1 MDVANKS
8 IGTLQGIPFKNL
20 IGGPLSACIQAQ
32 NDAAMTSINFINNVC
47 LNVDKETGEKSAIY
61 VSFSFI
67 QNGRKVVINVP
78 LIAIVP
84 IPYIAINSIDI
95 NFKATVN
102 GVECE
107 SNEDTY
113 SEEYKRDTNTKSQ
126 KRRGLFL
133 NKNKKET
140 KINTSFSTKRD
151 SKSTQ
156 DSKFSV
162 EATIDVAVHAGQESM
177 PAGMAKILEMLG
189 AAMDLCSPDGELS
202 VNDTTFYAETDP
214 NNKEKTIKYLPVKV
228 IAQYKTPE
236 GLYDATNIKCDTGD
250 GVKSAENKMDKTK
263 EFSITLPSDATAGKQ
278 YVISCGDIQ
287 KVTITVLPKP

>member
-8 IGTLQGIPFKNL
+8 IGTLQGLPFDNL
-20 IGGPLSACIQAQ
+20 IGGPLNACIQAQ

-47 LNVDKETGEKSAIY
+47 LNEDKETGEKSAIY

-78 LIAIVP
+78 MIAIVP

-95 NFKATVN
+95 SFKATVN
-102 GVECE
+102 GVESE
-107 SNEDTY
+107 SSSTET
-113 SEEYKRDTNTKSQ
+113 EYESKGTKKSTR
-126 KRRGLFL
+126 KTGWFR
-133 NKNKKET
+133 KKT
-140 KINTSFSTKRD
+140 TTINSTFSTKRD

-202 VNDTTFYAETDP
+202 VNDTTFYAEKDP
-214 NNKEKTIKYLPVKV
+214 NSGQNATKYLPVKV
-228 IAQYKTPE
+228 IAQYKTPN
-236 GLYDATNIKCDTGD
+236 GLYDPTNIKC
-250 GVKSAENKMDKTK
+250 ENAKEAMVNQMDKTM
-263 EFSITLPSDATAGKQ
+263 EFMLLPSDKE
-278 YVISCGDIQ
+278 YIISCGDVQ
-287 KVTITVLPKP
+287 KVSVKVLKQE

>member
-8 IGTLQGIPFKNL
+8 IGTLQGLPFDNL
-20 IGGPLSACIQAQ
+20 IGGPLNACIQAQ

-47 LNVDKETGEKSAIY
+47 LNEDKETGEKSAVY

-78 LIAIVP
+78 MIAIVP

-95 NFKATVN
+95 SFKATVN
-102 GVECE
+102 GVESE
-107 SNEDTY
+107 SSSTET
-113 SEEYKRDTNTKSQ
+113 EYESKGTKKSTR
-126 KRRGLFL
+126 KTGLFRR
-133 NKNKKET
+133 KT
-140 KINTSFSTKRD
+140 TTINSTFSTKRD

-202 VNDTTFYAETDP
+202 VNDTTFYAEKDP
-214 NNKEKTIKYLPVKV
+214 NSGQNATKYLPVKV
-228 IAQYKTPE
+228 IAQYKTPN
-236 GLYDATNIKCDTGD
+236 GLYDPTNIKC
-250 GVKSAENKMDKTK
+250 ENAKEAMVNQMDKTM
-263 EFSITLPSDATAGKQ
+263 EFMLLPSDKE
-278 YVISCGDIQ
+278 YIISCGDVQ
-287 KVTITVLPKP
+287 KVSVKVLKQE

>member
-32 NDAAMTSINFINNVC
+32 NDAAMSSINFINNVC
-47 LNVDKETGEKSAIY
+47 LNEDKETGEKSAIY

-84 IPYIAINSIDI
+84 IPYIAINSVDI

-107 SNEDTY
+107 SNENTY

-126 KRRGLFL
+126 KRRGFIL

-202 VNDTTFYAETDP
+202 VNDTTFYAEKDP
-214 NNKEKTIKYLPVKV
+214 NDKGKYQKVKV

-236 GLYDATNIKCDTGD
+236 GLYDPTFIKCDNGGGD
-250 GVKSAENKMDKTK
+250 GEVNTMDKTR
-263 EFSITLPSDATAGKQ
+263 EFMLSPSDKEYT
-278 YVISCGDIQ
+278 ISCGDVQ
-287 KVTITVLPKP
+287 KVSIRVLKQE

>member
-8 IGTLQGIPFKNL
+8 IGTLQGLPFDNL
-20 IGGPLSACIQAQ
+20 IGGPLNACIQAQ

-47 LNVDKETGEKSAIY
+47 LNEDKETGEKSAIY

-78 LIAIVP
+78 MIAIVP

-95 NFKATVN
+95 SFKATVN
-102 GVECE
+102 GVESE
-107 SNEDTY
+107 SSSTET
-113 SEEYKRDTNTKSQ
+113 EYESK
-126 KRRGLFL
+126 G
-133 NKNKKET
+133 NKKST
-140 KINTSFSTKRD
+140 RKTGWFRKKTTTINSTFSTKRD

-202 VNDTTFYAETDP
+202 VNDTTFYAEKDP
-214 NNKEKTIKYLPVKV
+214 NSGQNATKYLPVKV
-228 IAQYKTPE
+228 IAQYKTPN
-236 GLYDATNIKCDTGD
+236 GLYDPTNIKC
-250 GVKSAENKMDKTK
+250 ENAKEAMVNQMDKTM
-263 EFSITLPSDATAGKQ
+263 EFMLLPSDKE
-278 YVISCGDIQ
+278 YIISCGDVQ
-287 KVTITVLPKP
+287 KVSVKVLKQE

>member
-47 LNVDKETGEKSAIY
+47 LNEDKETGEKSAIY

-84 IPYIAINSIDI
+84 IPYIAINSVDI

-107 SNEDTY
+107 SNENTY

-126 KRRGLFL
+126 KRRGFIL

-202 VNDTTFYAETDP
+202 VNDTTFYAEKDP
-214 NNKEKTIKYLPVKV
+214 SSKPNDIIYLPVKV

-236 GLYDATNIKCDTGD
+236 GLYDATNIKCDNGITG
-250 GVKSAENKMDKTK
+250 KENKMDKTR
-263 EFSITLPSDATAGKQ
+263 EFEITLPEKTGAQGKQ
-278 YVISCGDIQ
+278 YVISCGDVQ

>member
-8 IGTLQGIPFKNL
+8 IGTLQGLPFDNL
-20 IGGPLSACIQAQ
+20 IGGPLNACIQAQ

-47 LNVDKETGEKSAIY
+47 LNEDKETGEKSAVY

-84 IPYIAINSIDI
+84 IPYIAINSVDI
-95 NFKATVN
+95 SFKATVN
-102 GVECE
+102 GVESE
-107 SNEDTY
+107 SSSTET
-113 SEEYKRDTNTKSQ
+113 EYESKGTKKSTR
-126 KRRGLFL
+126 KTGLFR
-133 NKNKKET
+133 KKT
-140 KINTSFSTKRD
+140 TTINSTFSTKRD

-202 VNDTTFYAETDP
+202 VNDTTFYAEKDP
-214 NNKEKTIKYLPVKV
+214 NSGQNATKYLPVKV
-228 IAQYKTPE
+228 IAQYKTPN
-236 GLYDATNIKCDTGD
+236 GLYDPTNIKC
-250 GVKSAENKMDKTK
+250 ENAKEAMVNQMDKTM
-263 EFSITLPSDATAGKQ
+263 EFMLLPSDKE
-278 YVISCGDIQ
+278 YIISCGDVQ
-287 KVTITVLPKP
+287 KVSVKVLKQE

>member
-8 IGTLQGIPFKNL
+8 IGTLQGLPFDNL

-47 LNVDKETGEKSAIY
+47 LNEDKETGEKSAIY

-84 IPYIAINSIDI
+84 IPYIAINSVDI
-95 NFKATVN
+95 SFKATVN
-102 GVECE
+102 GVESE
-107 SNEDTY
+107 SMSTET
-113 SEEYKRDTNTKSQ
+113 EYESKGNKKSTR
-126 KRRGLFL
+126 KSGLFRR
-133 NKNKKET
+133 KT
-140 KINTSFSTKRD
+140 TTINSTFSTKRD

-202 VNDTTFYAETDP
+202 VNDTTFYAEKSP
-214 NNKEKTIKYLPVKV
+214 NSTPNDTLYLPVKV
-228 IAQYKTPE
+228 IAHYKTPE
-236 GLYDATNIKCDTGD
+236 GLYDATNIKCDNGITG
-250 GVKSAENKMDKTK
+250 KENKMDKTR
-263 EFSITLPSDATAGKQ
+263 EFDITIPKDTDAQGKQ
-278 YVISCGDIQ
+278 YEISCGDVQ

>member
-8 IGTLQGIPFKNL
+8 IGTLQGLPFDNL
-20 IGGPLSACIQAQ
+20 IGGPLNACIQAQ

-47 LNVDKETGEKSAIY
+47 LNEDKETGEKSAVY

-78 LIAIVP
+78 MIAIVP

-95 NFKATVN
+95 SFKATVN
-102 GVECE
+102 GVESE
-107 SNEDTY
+107 SSSTET
-113 SEEYKRDTNTKSQ
+113 EYESKGTKKSTR
-126 KRRGLFL
+126 KSGLFRR
-133 NKNKKET
+133 KT
-140 KINTSFSTKRD
+140 TTINSTFSTKRD

-202 VNDTTFYAETDP
+202 VNDTTFYAEKDP
-214 NNKEKTIKYLPVKV
+214 NSGQNATKYLPVKV
-228 IAQYKTPE
+228 IAQYKTPN
-236 GLYDATNIKCDTGD
+236 GLYDPTNIKC
-250 GVKSAENKMDKTK
+250 ENAKEAMVNQMDKTM
-263 EFSITLPSDATAGKQ
+263 EFMLLPSDKE
-278 YVISCGDIQ
+278 YIISCGDVQ
-287 KVTITVLPKP
+287 KVSVKVLKQE

>member
-8 IGTLQGIPFKNL
+8 IGTLRGIPFKNL

-47 LNVDKETGEKSAIY
+47 LNEDKETGEKSAIY

-107 SNEDTY
+107 SNENTY

-126 KRRGLFL
+126 KRRGFFL

-202 VNDTTFYAETDP
+202 VNDTTFYAEKAPSSTP
-214 NNKEKTIKYLPVKV
+214 NDIIYLPVKV

-236 GLYDATNIKCDTGD
+236 GLYDATNIMCDNGITGE
-250 GVKSAENKMDKTK
+250 ENKMDKTR
-263 EFSITLPSDATAGKQ
+263 EFEITLPKNTGAQGKQ
-278 YVISCGDIQ
+278 YVISCGDVQ

>member
-8 IGTLQGIPFKNL
+8 IGTLQGLPFDNL
-20 IGGPLSACIQAQ
+20 IGGPLNACIQAQ

-47 LNVDKETGEKSAIY
+47 LNEDKETGEKSAVY

-78 LIAIVP
+78 MIAIVP
-84 IPYIAINSIDI
+84 IPYIAINSVDI
-95 NFKATVN
+95 SFKATVN
-102 GVECE
+102 GVESE
-107 SNEDTY
+107 SSSTET
-113 SEEYKRDTNTKSQ
+113 EYESKGTKKSTR
-126 KRRGLFL
+126 KTGLFR
-133 NKNKKET
+133 KKT
-140 KINTSFSTKRD
+140 TTINSTFSTKRD

-202 VNDTTFYAETDP
+202 VNDTTFYAEKDP
-214 NNKEKTIKYLPVKV
+214 NSGQNATKYLPVKV
-228 IAQYKTPE
+228 IAQYKTPN
-236 GLYDATNIKCDTGD
+236 GLYDPTNIKC
-250 GVKSAENKMDKTK
+250 ENAKEAMVNQMDKTM
-263 EFSITLPSDATAGKQ
+263 EFMLLPSDKE
-278 YVISCGDIQ
+278 YIISCGDVQ
-287 KVTITVLPKP
+287 KVSVKVLKQE

>member
-8 IGTLQGIPFKNL
+8 IGTLQGLPFENL
-20 IGGPLSACIQAQ
+20 IGGPLRACIDAQ
-32 NDAAMTSINFINNVC
+32 REAAETSVDFITRVG

-78 LIAIVP
+78 MLALVP
-84 IPYIAINSIDI
+84 IPYIAINTIDI

-107 SNEDTY
+107 SYENTSSVEN
-113 SEEYKRDTNTKSQ
+113 KQDTNTKSNS
-126 KRRGLFL
+126 RRGFIF
-133 NKNKKET
+133 NRQKTET

-151 SKSTQ
+151 SKGTQ

-162 EATIDVAVHAGQESM
+162 EATIDVAVHASQESM
-177 PAGMAKILEMLG
+177 PAGMSKILEMLG

-202 VNDTTFYAETDP
+202 VNDTTFYAEK
-214 NNKEKTIKYLPVKV
+214 NNKGEYQKVKV
-228 IAQYKTPE
+228 IAQYKTPN
-236 GLYDATNIKCDTGD
+236 GLYDPTNIKCDNGGGD
-250 GVKSAENKMDKTK
+250 GEVNTMDKTR
-263 EFSITLPSDATAGKQ
+263 EFMLSPSDKEYT
-278 YVISCGDIQ
+278 ISCGDVQ
-287 KVTITVLPKP
+287 KVSIRVLKQE

>member
-8 IGTLQGIPFKNL
+8 IGTLQGLPFDNL
-20 IGGPLSACIQAQ
+20 IGGPLNACIQAQ

-47 LNVDKETGEKSAIY
+47 LNEDKETGEKSAVY

-78 LIAIVP
+78 MIAIVP

-95 NFKATVN
+95 SFKATVN
-102 GVECE
+102 GVESE
-107 SNEDTY
+107 SSSTET
-113 SEEYKRDTNTKSQ
+113 EYESKGTKKSTR
-126 KRRGLFL
+126 KTGLFR
-133 NKNKKET
+133 KKT
-140 KINTSFSTKRD
+140 TTINSTFSTKRD

-202 VNDTTFYAETDP
+202 VNDTTFYAEKDP
-214 NNKEKTIKYLPVKV
+214 NSGQNATKYLPVKV
-228 IAQYKTPE
+228 IAQYKTPN
-236 GLYDATNIKCDTGD
+236 GLYDPTNIKCENAKEDM
-250 GVKSAENKMDKTK
+250 VKQMDKTM
-263 EFSITLPSDATAGKQ
+263 EFMLLPSDKE
-278 YVISCGDIQ
+278 YIISCGDVQ
-287 KVTITVLPKP
+287 KVSVKVLKQE

>member
-8 IGTLQGIPFKNL
+8 IGTLQGLPFDNL

-47 LNVDKETGEKSAIY
+47 LNEDKETGEKSAIY

-84 IPYIAINSIDI
+84 IPYIAINSVDI
-95 NFKATVN
+95 SFKATVN
-102 GVECE
+102 GVESE
-107 SNEDTY
+107 SSSTET
-113 SEEYKRDTNTKSQ
+113 EYESKGTKKSTR
-126 KRRGLFL
+126 KTGLFR
-133 NKNKKET
+133 KKT
-140 KINTSFSTKRD
+140 TTINSTFSTKRD

-202 VNDTTFYAETDP
+202 VNDTTFYAEKDP
-214 NNKEKTIKYLPVKV
+214 NSGQNATKYLPVKV
-228 IAQYKTPE
+228 IAQYKTPN
-236 GLYDATNIKCDTGD
+236 GLYDPTNIKC
-250 GVKSAENKMDKTK
+250 ENAKEAMVNQMDKTM
-263 EFSITLPSDATAGKQ
+263 EFMLLPSDKE
-278 YVISCGDIQ
+278 YIISCGDVQ
-287 KVTITVLPKP
+287 KVSVKVLKQE

>member
-8 IGTLQGIPFKNL
+8 IGTLQGLPFDNL

-32 NDAAMTSINFINNVC
+32 NDAAKTSINFIDEVC
-47 LNVDKETGEKSAIY
+47 LNKDEETGEKSAVY

-78 LIAIVP
+78 MIAIVP
-84 IPYIAINSIDI
+84 IPYIAINSVDI
-95 NFKATVN
+95 SFKATVN
-102 GVECE
+102 GVESE
-107 SNEDTY
+107 SSSTET
-113 SEEYKRDTNTKSQ
+113 EYESKGNKKSTR
-126 KRRGLFL
+126 KSGLFRR
-133 NKNKKET
+133 KT
-140 KINTSFSTKRD
+140 TTINSTFSTKRD

-202 VNDTTFYAETDP
+202 VNDTTFYAEKDP
-214 NNKEKTIKYLPVKV
+214 NSGQNATKYLPVKV
-228 IAQYKTPE
+228 IAQYKTPN
-236 GLYDATNIKCDTGD
+236 GLYDPTNIKC
-250 GVKSAENKMDKTK
+250 ENAKEAMVNQMDKTM
-263 EFSITLPSDATAGKQ
+263 EFMLLPSDKE
-278 YVISCGDIQ
+278 YIISCGDVQ
-287 KVTITVLPKP
+287 KVSVKVLKQE

>member
-8 IGTLQGIPFKNL
+8 IGTLQGLPFDNL
-20 IGGPLSACIQAQ
+20 IGGPLNACIQAQ

-47 LNVDKETGEKSAIY
+47 LNEDKETGEKSAIY

-95 NFKATVN
+95 SFKATVN
-102 GVECE
+102 GVESE
-107 SNEDTY
+107 SSSTET
-113 SEEYKRDTNTKSQ
+113 EYESKGNKKSTR
-126 KRRGLFL
+126 KSGLFRR
-133 NKNKKET
+133 KT
-140 KINTSFSTKRD
+140 TTINSTFSTKRD

-202 VNDTTFYAETDP
+202 VNDTTFYAEKDP
-214 NNKEKTIKYLPVKV
+214 NSGQNATKYLPVKV
-228 IAQYKTPE
+228 IAQYKTPN
-236 GLYDATNIKCDTGD
+236 GLYDPTNIKC
-250 GVKSAENKMDKTK
+250 ENAKEAMVNQMDKTM
-263 EFSITLPSDATAGKQ
+263 EFMLLPSDKE
-278 YVISCGDIQ
+278 YIISCGDVQ
-287 KVTITVLPKP
+287 KVSVKVLKQE

>member
-8 IGTLQGIPFKNL
+8 IGTLQGLPFDNL
-20 IGGPLSACIQAQ
+20 IGGPLNACIQAQ

-47 LNVDKETGEKSAIY
+47 LNEDKETGEKSAIY

-78 LIAIVP
+78 MIAIVP
-84 IPYIAINSIDI
+84 IPYIAINSVDI
-95 NFKATVN
+95 SFKATVN
-102 GVECE
+102 GVESE
-107 SNEDTY
+107 SSSTET
-113 SEEYKRDTNTKSQ
+113 EYESKGNKKSTR
-126 KRRGLFL
+126 KSGLFRR
-133 NKNKKET
+133 KT
-140 KINTSFSTKRD
+140 TTINSTFSTKRD

-202 VNDTTFYAETDP
+202 VNDTTFYAEKDP
-214 NNKEKTIKYLPVKV
+214 NSGQNATKYLPVKV
-228 IAQYKTPE
+228 IAQYKTPN
-236 GLYDATNIKCDTGD
+236 GLYDPTNIKC
-250 GVKSAENKMDKTK
+250 ENAKEAMVNQMDKTM
-263 EFSITLPSDATAGKQ
+263 EFMLLPSDKE
-278 YVISCGDIQ
+278 YIISCGDVQ
-287 KVTITVLPKP
+287 KVSVKVLKQE

>member
-8 IGTLQGIPFKNL
+8 IGTLQGLPFDNL
-20 IGGPLSACIQAQ
+20 IGGPLNACIQAQ

-47 LNVDKETGEKSAIY
+47 LNEDKETGEKSAVY

-78 LIAIVP
+78 MIAIVP

-95 NFKATVN
+95 SFKATVN
-102 GVECE
+102 GVESE
-107 SNEDTY
+107 SSSTET
-113 SEEYKRDTNTKSQ
+113 EYESKGTKKSTR
-126 KRRGLFL
+126 KTGLFR
-133 NKNKKET
+133 KKT
-140 KINTSFSTKRD
+140 TTINSTFSTKRD

-202 VNDTTFYAETDP
+202 VNDTTFYAEKDP
-214 NNKEKTIKYLPVKV
+214 NSVQNATKYLPVKV
-228 IAQYKTPE
+228 IAQYKTPN
-236 GLYDATNIKCDTGD
+236 GLYDPTNIKC
-250 GVKSAENKMDKTK
+250 ENAKEAMVNQMDKTM
-263 EFSITLPSDATAGKQ
+263 EFMLLPSDKE
-278 YVISCGDIQ
+278 YIISCGDVQ
-287 KVTITVLPKP
+287 KVSVKVLKQE

>member
-8 IGTLQGIPFKNL
+8 IGTLQGLPFDNL
-20 IGGPLSACIQAQ
+20 IGGPLNACIQAQ

-47 LNVDKETGEKSAIY
+47 LNEDKETGEKSAVY

-84 IPYIAINSIDI
+84 IPYIAINSVDI
-95 NFKATVN
+95 SFKATVN
-102 GVECE
+102 GVESE
-107 SNEDTY
+107 SSSTET
-113 SEEYKRDTNTKSQ
+113 EYESKGNKKSTR
-126 KRRGLFL
+126 KSGLFRR
-133 NKNKKET
+133 KT
-140 KINTSFSTKRD
+140 TTINSTFSTKRD

-202 VNDTTFYAETDP
+202 VNDTTFYAEKDP
-214 NNKEKTIKYLPVKV
+214 NSGQNATKYLPVKV
-228 IAQYKTPE
+228 IAQYKTPN
-236 GLYDATNIKCDTGD
+236 GLYDPTNIKC
-250 GVKSAENKMDKTK
+250 ENAKEAMVNQMDKTM
-263 EFSITLPSDATAGKQ
+263 EFMLLPSDKE
-278 YVISCGDIQ
+278 YIISCGDVQ
-287 KVTITVLPKP
+287 KVSVKVLKQE

>member
-47 LNVDKETGEKSAIY
+47 LNEDKETGEKSAIY

-84 IPYIAINSIDI
+84 IPYIAINSVDI
-95 NFKATVN
+95 SFKATVN
-102 GVECE
+102 GVESE
-107 SNEDTY
+107 SSSTET
-113 SEEYKRDTNTKSQ
+113 EYESKGTKKSTR
-126 KRRGLFL
+126 KTGLFR
-133 NKNKKET
+133 KKT
-140 KINTSFSTKRD
+140 TTINSTFSTKRD

-202 VNDTTFYAETDP
+202 VNDTTFYAEKDP
-214 NNKEKTIKYLPVKV
+214 NSGQNATKYLPVKV
-228 IAQYKTPE
+228 IAQYKTPN
-236 GLYDATNIKCDTGD
+236 GLYDPTNIKC
-250 GVKSAENKMDKTK
+250 ENAKEAMVNQMDKTM
-263 EFSITLPSDATAGKQ
+263 EFMLLPSDKE
-278 YVISCGDIQ
+278 YIISCGDVQ
-287 KVTITVLPKP
+287 KVSVKVLKQE

>member
-47 LNVDKETGEKSAIY
+47 LNEDKETGEKSAIY

-107 SNEDTY
+107 SNENTY

-126 KRRGLFL
+126 KRRGFFL

-202 VNDTTFYAETDP
+202 VNDTTFYAEKDP
-214 NNKEKTIKYLPVKV
+214 SSKPNDIIYLPVKV

-236 GLYDATNIKCDTGD
+236 GLYDATNIKCDNGITG
-250 GVKSAENKMDKTK
+250 KENKMDKTR
-263 EFSITLPSDATAGKQ
+263 EFEITLPEKTGAQGKQ
-278 YVISCGDIQ
+278 YVISCGDVQ

>member
-8 IGTLQGIPFKNL
+8 IGTLQGLPFDNL

-47 LNVDKETGEKSAIY
+47 LNEDKETGEKSAVY

-78 LIAIVP
+78 MIAIVP
-84 IPYIAINSIDI
+84 IPYIAINSVDI
-95 NFKATVN
+95 SFKATVN
-102 GVECE
+102 GVESE
-107 SNEDTY
+107 SSSTET
-113 SEEYKRDTNTKSQ
+113 EYESKGTKKSTR
-126 KRRGLFL
+126 KTGLFR
-133 NKNKKET
+133 KKT
-140 KINTSFSTKRD
+140 TTINSTFSTKRD

-202 VNDTTFYAETDP
+202 VNDTTFYAEKDP
-214 NNKEKTIKYLPVKV
+214 NSGQNATKYLPVKV
-228 IAQYKTPE
+228 IAQYKTPN
-236 GLYDATNIKCDTGD
+236 GLYDPTNIKC
-250 GVKSAENKMDKTK
+250 ENAKEAMVNQMDKTM
-263 EFSITLPSDATAGKQ
+263 EFMLLPSDKE
-278 YVISCGDIQ
+278 YIISCGDVQ
-287 KVTITVLPKP
+287 KVSVKVLKQE

>member
-47 LNVDKETGEKSAIY
+47 LNEDKETGEKSAIY

-107 SNEDTY
+107 SNENTY

-126 KRRGLFL
+126 KRRGFIL

-202 VNDTTFYAETDP
+202 VNDTTFYAEKDP
-214 NNKEKTIKYLPVKV
+214 NDKGKYQKVKV

-236 GLYDATNIKCDTGD
+236 GLYDPTFIKCDNGGGD
-250 GVKSAENKMDKTK
+250 GEVNTMDKTR
-263 EFSITLPSDATAGKQ
+263 EFMLSPSDKEYT
-278 YVISCGDIQ
+278 ISCGDVQ
-287 KVTITVLPKP
+287 KVSIRVLKQE

>member
-8 IGTLQGIPFKNL
+8 IGTLQGIPFENL

-47 LNVDKETGEKSAIY
+47 LNEDKETGEKSAIY

-84 IPYIAINSIDI
+84 IPYIAINSVDI

-126 KRRGLFL
+126 KRRGFFL

-202 VNDTTFYAETDP
+202 VNDTTFYAEKDP
-214 NNKEKTIKYLPVKV
+214 SSKPNDIIYLPVKV

-236 GLYDATNIKCDTGD
+236 GLYDATNIKCDNGITG
-250 GVKSAENKMDKTK
+250 KENKMDKTR
-263 EFSITLPSDATAGKQ
+263 EFEITLPEKTGAQGKQ
-278 YVISCGDIQ
+278 YVISCGDVQ

>member
-8 IGTLQGIPFKNL
+8 IGTLQGLPFENL
-20 IGGPLSACIQAQ
+20 IGGPLRACIDAQ
-32 NDAAMTSINFINNVC
+32 REAAETSVDFITKVG

-78 LIAIVP
+78 MLALVP
-84 IPYIAINSIDI
+84 IPYIAINTIDI

-107 SNEDTY
+107 SYENTSSVEN
-113 SEEYKRDTNTKSQ
+113 KQDTNTKSNS
-126 KRRGLFL
+126 RRGFIF
-133 NKNKKET
+133 NRQKTET

-151 SKSTQ
+151 SKGTQ

-162 EATIDVAVHAGQESM
+162 EATIDVAVHASQESM
-177 PAGMAKILEMLG
+177 PAGMSKILEMLG

-202 VNDTTFYAETDP
+202 VNDTTFYAEK
-214 NNKEKTIKYLPVKV
+214 NNKGEYQKVKV
-228 IAQYKTPE
+228 IAQYKTPN
-236 GLYDATNIKCDTGD
+236 GLYDPTNIKCDNGGGD
-250 GVKSAENKMDKTK
+250 GEVNTMDKTR
-263 EFSITLPSDATAGKQ
+263 EFMLSPSDKEYT
-278 YVISCGDIQ
+278 ISCGDVQ
-287 KVTITVLPKP
+287 KVSIRVLKQE

>member
-8 IGTLQGIPFKNL
+8 IGTLQGLPFDNL
-20 IGGPLSACIQAQ
+20 IGGPLNACIQAQ

-47 LNVDKETGEKSAIY
+47 LNEDKETGEKSAIY

-84 IPYIAINSIDI
+84 IPYIAINSVDI
-95 NFKATVN
+95 SFKATVN
-102 GVECE
+102 GVESE
-107 SNEDTY
+107 SSSTET
-113 SEEYKRDTNTKSQ
+113 EYESK
-126 KRRGLFL
+126 G
-133 NKNKKET
+133 NKKST
-140 KINTSFSTKRD
+140 RKSGGFRRKTTTINSTFSTKRD

-202 VNDTTFYAETDP
+202 VNDTTFYAEKDP
-214 NNKEKTIKYLPVKV
+214 NSGQNATKYLPVKV
-228 IAQYKTPE
+228 IAQYKTPN
-236 GLYDATNIKCDTGD
+236 GLYDPTNIKC
-250 GVKSAENKMDKTK
+250 ENAKEAMVNQMDKTM
-263 EFSITLPSDATAGKQ
+263 EFMLLPSDKE
-278 YVISCGDIQ
+278 YIISCGDVQ
-287 KVTITVLPKP
+287 KVSVKVLKQE

>member
-8 IGTLQGIPFKNL
+8 IGTLQGLPFDNL
-20 IGGPLSACIQAQ
+20 IGGPLNACIQAQ

-47 LNVDKETGEKSAIY
+47 LNEDKETGEKSAVY

-78 LIAIVP
+78 MIAIVP
-84 IPYIAINSIDI
+84 IPYIAINSVDI
-95 NFKATVN
+95 SFKATVN
-102 GVECE
+102 GVESE
-107 SNEDTY
+107 SSSTET
-113 SEEYKRDTNTKSQ
+113 EYESKGNKKSTR
-126 KRRGLFL
+126 KSGLFRR
-133 NKNKKET
+133 KT
-140 KINTSFSTKRD
+140 TTINSTFSTKRD

-202 VNDTTFYAETDP
+202 VNDTTFYAEKDP
-214 NNKEKTIKYLPVKV
+214 NSGQNATKYLPVKV
-228 IAQYKTPE
+228 IAQYKTPN
-236 GLYDATNIKCDTGD
+236 GLYDPTNIKC
-250 GVKSAENKMDKTK
+250 ENAKEAMVNQMDKTM
-263 EFSITLPSDATAGKQ
+263 EFMLLPSDKE
-278 YVISCGDIQ
+278 YIISCGDVQ
-287 KVTITVLPKP
+287 KVSVKVLKQE

>member
-8 IGTLQGIPFKNL
+8 IGTLQGLPFDNL

-47 LNVDKETGEKSAIY
+47 LNEDKETGEKSAIY

-78 LIAIVP
+78 MIAIVP
-84 IPYIAINSIDI
+84 IPYIAINSVDI
-95 NFKATVN
+95 SFKATVN
-102 GVECE
+102 GVESE
-107 SNEDTY
+107 SSSTET
-113 SEEYKRDTNTKSQ
+113 EYESKGTKKSTR
-126 KRRGLFL
+126 KTGLFR
-133 NKNKKET
+133 KKT
-140 KINTSFSTKRD
+140 TTINSTFSTKRD

-202 VNDTTFYAETDP
+202 VNDTTFYAEKDP
-214 NNKEKTIKYLPVKV
+214 NSGQNATKYLPVKV
-228 IAQYKTPE
+228 IAQYKTPN
-236 GLYDATNIKCDTGD
+236 GLYDPTNIKC
-250 GVKSAENKMDKTK
+250 ENAKEAMVNQMDKTM
-263 EFSITLPSDATAGKQ
+263 EFMLLPSDKE
-278 YVISCGDIQ
+278 YIISCGDVQ
-287 KVTITVLPKP
+287 KVSVKVLKQE

>member
-47 LNVDKETGEKSAIY
+47 LNEDKETGEKSAIY

-95 NFKATVN
+95 SFKATVN
-102 GVECE
+102 GVESE
-107 SNEDTY
+107 SSSTET
-113 SEEYKRDTNTKSQ
+113 EYESKGNKKSTR
-126 KRRGLFL
+126 KSGLFRR
-133 NKNKKET
+133 KT
-140 KINTSFSTKRD
+140 TTINSTFSTKRD

-202 VNDTTFYAETDP
+202 VNDTTFYAEKDP
-214 NNKEKTIKYLPVKV
+214 NSGQNATKYLPVKV
-228 IAQYKTPE
+228 IAQYKTPN
-236 GLYDATNIKCDTGD
+236 GLYDPTNIKC
-250 GVKSAENKMDKTK
+250 ENAKEAMVNQMDKTM
-263 EFSITLPSDATAGKQ
+263 EFMLLPSDKE
-278 YVISCGDIQ
+278 YIISCGDVQ
-287 KVTITVLPKP
+287 KVSVKVLKQE

>member
-20 IGGPLSACIQAQ
+20 IDGPLSACIQAQ

-47 LNVDKETGEKSAIY
+47 LNEDKETGEKSAIY

-84 IPYIAINSIDI
+84 IPYIAINSVDI

-107 SNEDTY
+107 SNENTY

-126 KRRGLFL
+126 KRRGFIL

-202 VNDTTFYAETDP
+202 VNDTTFYAEKAPSSIP
-214 NNKEKTIKYLPVKV
+214 NDIIYLPVKV

-236 GLYDATNIKCDTGD
+236 GLYDATNIMCDNGITGE
-250 GVKSAENKMDKTK
+250 ENKMDKTR
-263 EFSITLPSDATAGKQ
+263 EFEITLPKNTGAQGKQ
-278 YVISCGDIQ
+278 YVISCGDVQ
-287 KVTITVLPKP
+287 KITITVLPKP

>member
-8 IGTLQGIPFKNL
+8 IGTLQGLPFDNL
-20 IGGPLSACIQAQ
+20 IGGPLNACIQAQ

-47 LNVDKETGEKSAIY
+47 LNEDKETGEKSAVY

-78 LIAIVP
+78 MIAIVP
-84 IPYIAINSIDI
+84 IPYIAINSVDI
-95 NFKATVN
+95 SFKATVN
-102 GVECE
+102 GVESE
-107 SNEDTY
+107 SSSTET
-113 SEEYKRDTNTKSQ
+113 EYESK
-126 KRRGLFL
+126 G
-133 NKNKKET
+133 NKKST
-140 KINTSFSTKRD
+140 RKTGWFRKKTTTINSTFSTKRD

-202 VNDTTFYAETDP
+202 VNDTTFYAEKDP
-214 NNKEKTIKYLPVKV
+214 NSGQNATKYLPVKV
-228 IAQYKTPE
+228 IAQYKTPN
-236 GLYDATNIKCDTGD
+236 GLYDPTNIKC
-250 GVKSAENKMDKTK
+250 ENAKEAMVNQMDKTM
-263 EFSITLPSDATAGKQ
+263 EFMLLPSDKE
-278 YVISCGDIQ
+278 YIISCGDVQ
-287 KVTITVLPKP
+287 KVSVKVLKQE

>member
-8 IGTLQGIPFKNL
+8 IGTLQGLPFDNL
-20 IGGPLSACIQAQ
+20 IGGPLNACIQAQ

-47 LNVDKETGEKSAIY
+47 LNEDKETGEKSAVY

-95 NFKATVN
+95 SFKATVN
-102 GVECE
+102 GVESE
-107 SNEDTY
+107 SSSTET
-113 SEEYKRDTNTKSQ
+113 EYESKGNKKSTR
-126 KRRGLFL
+126 KSGLFRR
-133 NKNKKET
+133 KT
-140 KINTSFSTKRD
+140 TTINSTFSTKRD

-202 VNDTTFYAETDP
+202 VNDTTFYAEKDP
-214 NNKEKTIKYLPVKV
+214 NSGQNATKYLPVKV
-228 IAQYKTPE
+228 IAQYKTPN
-236 GLYDATNIKCDTGD
+236 GLYDPTNIKC
-250 GVKSAENKMDKTK
+250 ENAKEAMVNQMDKTM
-263 EFSITLPSDATAGKQ
+263 EFMLLPSDKE
-278 YVISCGDIQ
+278 YIISCGDVQ
-287 KVTITVLPKP
+287 KVSVKVLKQE

>member
-8 IGTLQGIPFKNL
+8 IGTLQGLPFENL
-20 IGGPLSACIQAQ
+20 IGGPLNACIRAQ
-32 NDAAMTSINFINNVC
+32 NDAAKTSINFIDEVC
-47 LNVDKETGEKSAIY
+47 LKKDKETGEKSAVY

-78 LIAIVP
+78 MIAIVP

-95 NFKATVN
+95 SFKATVN
-102 GVECE
+102 GVESE
-107 SNEDTY
+107 SSSTET
-113 SEEYKRDTNTKSQ
+113 EYESKGTQKSTR
-126 KRRGLFL
+126 KSGLFRR
-133 NKNKKET
+133 KT
-140 KINTSFSTKRD
+140 TTINSTFSTKRD

-202 VNDTTFYAETDP
+202 VNDTTFYAEKSPSSTP
-214 NNKEKTIKYLPVKV
+214 NDTLYLPVKV

-236 GLYDATNIKCDTGD
+236 GLYDATNIMCDN
-250 GVKSAENKMDKTK
+250 GVNGEENKMDKTR
-263 EFSITLPSDATAGKQ
+263 EFEITLPKNTGTQGKQ
-278 YVISCGDIQ
+278 YVISCGDVQ

>member
-1 MDVANKS
+1 
-8 IGTLQGIPFKNL
+8 
-20 IGGPLSACIQAQ
+20 
-32 NDAAMTSINFINNVC
+32 MTSINFINNVC
-47 LNVDKETGEKSAIY
+47 LNEDKETGEKSAIY

-84 IPYIAINSIDI
+84 IPYIAINSVDI

-107 SNEDTY
+107 SNENTY

-126 KRRGLFL
+126 KRRGVIL

-202 VNDTTFYAETDP
+202 VNDTTFYAEKDP
-214 NNKEKTIKYLPVKV
+214 SSKPNDIIYLPVKV

-236 GLYDATNIKCDTGD
+236 GLYDATNIMCDN
-250 GVKSAENKMDKTK
+250 GVNGKENKMDKTR
-263 EFSITLPSDATAGKQ
+263 EFEITLPEKTGAQGKQ
-278 YVISCGDIQ
+278 YVISCGDVQ

>member
-8 IGTLQGIPFKNL
+8 IGTLQGLPFENL
-20 IGGPLSACIQAQ
+20 IGGPLRACIDAQ
-32 NDAAMTSINFINNVC
+32 REAAETSVDFITKVG

-78 LIAIVP
+78 MLALVP
-84 IPYIAINSIDI
+84 IPYIAINTIDI

-107 SNEDTY
+107 SYENTSSVEN
-113 SEEYKRDTNTKSQ
+113 KQDTNTKSNS
-126 KRRGLFL
+126 RRGFIF
-133 NKNKKET
+133 NRQKTET

-151 SKSTQ
+151 SKGTQ

-162 EATIDVAVHAGQESM
+162 EATIDVAVHASQESM
-177 PAGMAKILEMLG
+177 PAGMSKILEMLG

-202 VNDTTFYAETDP
+202 VNDTTFYAEK
-214 NNKEKTIKYLPVKV
+214 NNKGEYQKVKV
-228 IAQYKTPE
+228 IAQYKTPN
-236 GLYDATNIKCDTGD
+236 GLYDPTNIKCDNGGGD
-250 GVKSAENKMDKTK
+250 GEVNTMDKTK
-263 EFSITLPSDATAGKQ
+263 EFMLSPSDKEYT
-278 YVISCGDIQ
+278 ISCGDVQ
-287 KVTITVLPKP
+287 KVSIRVLKQE

>member
-8 IGTLQGIPFKNL
+8 IGTLQGLPFDNL
-20 IGGPLSACIQAQ
+20 IGGPLNACIQAQ

-47 LNVDKETGEKSAIY
+47 LNEDKETGEKSAIY

-78 LIAIVP
+78 MIAIVP

-95 NFKATVN
+95 SFKATVN
-102 GVECE
+102 GVESE
-107 SNEDTY
+107 SSSTET
-113 SEEYKRDTNTKSQ
+113 EYESKGTQKSTR
-126 KRRGLFL
+126 KTGLFR
-133 NKNKKET
+133 KKT
-140 KINTSFSTKRD
+140 TTINSTFSTKRD

-202 VNDTTFYAETDP
+202 VNDTTFYAEKSPSSTP
-214 NNKEKTIKYLPVKV
+214 NDIIYLPVKV

-236 GLYDATNIKCDTGD
+236 GLYDATNIMCDN
-250 GVKSAENKMDKTK
+250 GVNGEENKMDKTR
-263 EFSITLPSDATAGKQ
+263 EFEITLPKNTGAQGKQ
-278 YVISCGDIQ
+278 YVISCGDVQ

>member
-8 IGTLQGIPFKNL
+8 IGTLQGLPFDNL
-20 IGGPLSACIQAQ
+20 IGGPLNACIQAQ

-47 LNVDKETGEKSAIY
+47 LNEDKETGEKSAIY

-78 LIAIVP
+78 MIAIVP

-95 NFKATVN
+95 SFKATVN
-102 GVECE
+102 GVESE
-107 SNEDTY
+107 SSSTET
-113 SEEYKRDTNTKSQ
+113 EYESKE
-126 KRRGLFL
+126 
-133 NKNKKET
+133 NKKST
-140 KINTSFSTKRD
+140 RKTGWFRKKTTTINSTFSTKRD

-202 VNDTTFYAETDP
+202 VNDTTFYAEKDP
-214 NNKEKTIKYLPVKV
+214 NSGQNATKYLPVKV
-228 IAQYKTPE
+228 IAQYKTPN
-236 GLYDATNIKCDTGD
+236 GLYDPTNIKC
-250 GVKSAENKMDKTK
+250 ENAKEAMVNQMDKTM
-263 EFSITLPSDATAGKQ
+263 EFMLLPSDKE
-278 YVISCGDIQ
+278 YIISCGDVQ
-287 KVTITVLPKP
+287 KVSVKVLKQE

>member
-8 IGTLQGIPFKNL
+8 IGTLQGIPFENL

-47 LNVDKETGEKSAIY
+47 LNEDKETGEKSAIY

-78 LIAIVP
+78 LIDIVA
-84 IPYIAINSIDI
+84 IPYIEINSIDI
-95 NFKATVN
+95 SFKATVN
-102 GVECE
+102 GVESE
-107 SNEDTY
+107 SSSTET
-113 SEEYKRDTNTKSQ
+113 EYESKGNKKSTR
-126 KRRGLFL
+126 KSGLFRR
-133 NKNKKET
+133 KT
-140 KINTSFSTKRD
+140 TTINSTFSTKRD

-202 VNDTTFYAETDP
+202 VNDTTFYAEKDP
-214 NNKEKTIKYLPVKV
+214 NSGQNATKYLPVKV
-228 IAQYKTPE
+228 IAQYKTPN
-236 GLYDATNIKCDTGD
+236 GLYDPTNIKC
-250 GVKSAENKMDKTK
+250 ENAKEAMVNQMDKTM
-263 EFSITLPSDATAGKQ
+263 EFMLLPSDKE
-278 YVISCGDIQ
+278 YIISCGDVQ
-287 KVTITVLPKP
+287 KVSVKVLKQE

>member
-47 LNVDKETGEKSAIY
+47 LNEDKETGEKSAIY

-107 SNEDTY
+107 SNENTY

-126 KRRGLFL
+126 KRRGFIL

-202 VNDTTFYAETDP
+202 VNDTTFYAEKSPSSTP
-214 NNKEKTIKYLPVKV
+214 NDTLYLPVKV

-236 GLYDATNIKCDTGD
+236 GLYDATNIMCDN
-250 GVKSAENKMDKTK
+250 GVNGEENKMDKTR
-263 EFSITLPSDATAGKQ
+263 EFEITLPQNTGTQGKQ
-278 YVISCGDIQ
+278 YVISCGDVQ

>member
-8 IGTLQGIPFKNL
+8 IGTLQGLPFDNL

-47 LNVDKETGEKSAIY
+47 LNEDKETGEKSAIY

-84 IPYIAINSIDI
+84 IPYIAINSVDI
-95 NFKATVN
+95 SFKATVN
-102 GVECE
+102 GAE
-107 SNEDTY
+107 SESSSTETEDE
-113 SEEYKRDTNTKSQ
+113 SKGNKKSTR
-126 KRRGLFL
+126 KSGLFRR
-133 NKNKKET
+133 KT
-140 KINTSFSTKRD
+140 TTINSTFSTKRD

-202 VNDTTFYAETDP
+202 VNDTTFYAEKDP
-214 NNKEKTIKYLPVKV
+214 NSGQNATKYLPVKV
-228 IAQYKTPE
+228 IAQYKTPN
-236 GLYDATNIKCDTGD
+236 GLYDPTNIKC
-250 GVKSAENKMDKTK
+250 ENAKEAMVNQMDKTM
-263 EFSITLPSDATAGKQ
+263 EFMLLPSDKE
-278 YVISCGDIQ
+278 YIISCGDVQ
-287 KVTITVLPKP
+287 KVSVKVLKQE